1 MVSDEALKKL
11 QEQIAAWPM
20 ERRFVVQQLIRDYLR
35 NREDLRAYEATG
47 LTPEDITA
55 AVSIPMFVKV
65 TSAALGTTPE
75 RLRELAE
82 ADKDGRAITLP
93 CKFGGEVWAPG
104 CGRTVKLRVV
114 EAALLL
120 QGEDGEGYEK
130 LSDFGKTFFATK
142 EGAEEAKR
150 NEWFT

>member
-20 ERRFVVQQLIRDYLR
+20 AQRFVVQQLIRDYLR
-35 NREDLRAYEATG
+35 NREDLRAYKATG

-65 TSAALGTTPE
+65 ASAALGATPE

-82 ADKDGRAITLP
+82 ADK
-93 CKFGGEVWAPG
+93 E
-104 CGRTVKLRVV
+104 GRTVTAPYCKNCEYGEAYDRMDGKKGIYCHCPRSILRYGNGSIFTPVR
-114 EAALLL
+114 ENLDFCSY
-120 QGEDGEGYEK
+120 GKPREG
-130 LSDFGKTFFATK
+130 
-142 EGAEEAKR
+142 
-150 NEWFT
+150 

>member
-20 ERRFVVQQLIRDYLR
+20 AQRFVVQQLIRDYLR
-35 NREDLRAYEATG
+35 NREDLRAYKATG

-65 TSAALGTTPE
+65 ASAALGATPE

-82 ADKDGRAITLP
+82 ADK
-93 CKFGGEVWAPG
+93 E
-104 CGRTVKLRVV
+104 GRTVTAPYCKNCEYGEAYDRMDGKKGIYCHCPRSILRYGNGSIFTPVR
-114 EAALLL
+114 ENL
-120 QGEDGEGYEK
+120 
-130 LSDFGKTFFATK
+130 DFCSYGKPK
-142 EGAEEAKR
+142 EG
-150 NEWFT
+150 